1 MARNRIIYASQS
13 VWVNGDVLY
22 RVQSLGSTTTFTSE
36 DIFQLGTLDIIDVVD
51 DVPAVAVT
59 LNTNDFG
66 DTMTLAVLAQI
77 APAKRTMSATCDTD
91 NANLI
96 AGATLLHGI
105 ALSDFAVVCGNLPG
119 VTLWAPVQSECDLG
133 TLADNIDQTLFLDE
147 VYVNSL
153 ELSYTTGANATE
165 NYGAETDNKMWL
177 LNNGK
182 FVNFDA
188 YTVVSGIDY
197 VDLTLSGTNEI
208 AELSAGIGFLR
219 KSEDGSPGVT
229 VYETSTSNTTNIKIV
244 EGSSAHADHFIYH
257 DEGSY
262 HRVFYPT
269 GTLKPSEGDRIE
281 AIYSAD
287 GYGSGSSNK
296 YFEALVDDDRPDD
309 LGAVRQGQ
317 IEIYISDGGVY
328 ENAWR
333 LTGCTISADLT
344 REPLAELGHL
354 GPYDRPLTLPIP
366 ITVTV
371 DSTAGDLENWAQ
383 FAGKDKDVDDQM
395 ILADLMNKDD
405 LCLVIKIFEQ
415 TDEEAGGTG
424 TNRSILAASGKYFLD
439 GVLDTYT
446 AIGDTEYALKTIV
459 VKHLKI
465 TDEGASL
472 DMGANM
478 TQTFGFRSTN
488 DLYVIKGDISTV
500 DPDDIARRAV

>member
-22 RVQSLGSTTTFTSE
+22 RVQSLGTTTTFTSE
-36 DIFQLGTLDIIDVVD
+36 DIFQLGSLDIVDVVD

-66 DTMTLAVLAQI
+66 DVLTLAILAQI
-77 APAKRTMSATCDTD
+77 APVKREMSATATAL
-91 NANLI
+91 NANLE
-96 AGATLLHGI
+96 AGATMLHGV
-105 ALSDFAVVCGNLPG
+105 ALADFAVICGNLPG

-133 TLADNIDQTLFLDE
+133 TLANNIDQTLFLDE
-147 VYVNSL
+147 VYINSL

-177 LNNGK
+177 LNDGR
-182 FVNFDA
+182 FVNYDSF
-188 YTVVSGIDY
+188 TVSGTDTY
-197 VDLTLSGTNEI
+197 VDLSLLASNEV
-208 AELSAGIGFLR
+208 ADLSAGIGFLR
-219 KSEDGSPGVT
+219 KTEDGSPAVSLYDLSENEM
-229 VYETSTSNTTNIKIV
+229 VNVKII
-244 EGSSAHADHFIYH
+244 EGTAPAADTYVYH
-257 DEGSY
+257 DEGTF
-262 HRVFYPT
+262 HRVYLPT
-269 GTLKPSEGDRIE
+269 GALKPEDDDRLEI
-281 AIYSAD
+281 IYSAD
-287 GYGSGSSNK
+287 GYGTGASNT
-296 YFEALVDDDRPDD
+296 YFEALSDSDRPEN

-317 IEIYISDGGVY
+317 VEIYISDGGTY

-371 DSTAGDLENWAQ
+371 DSTAGDLENWAK
-383 FAGKDKDVDDQM
+383 FAGKDKTVEDQ
-395 ILADLMNKDD
+395 LSLSDLMNKDD
-405 LCLVIKIFEQ
+405 LCLVVKIFEQ

-424 TNRSILAASGKYFLD
+424 TNRKVVTAGGTYFLD
-439 GVLDTYT
+439 GAMATY
-446 AIGDTEYALKTIV
+446 ASIGDTEYALKTVV
-459 VKHLKI
+459 VKNLKI
-465 TDEGASL
+465 TDEGATL

-488 DLYVIKGDISTV
+488 DLYVVKGDILTV
-500 DPDDIARRAV
+500 EPENIVRRSS

>member
-22 RVQSLGSTTTFTSE
+22 RVQSLGTTTTFTSE
-36 DIFQLGTLDIIDVVD
+36 DIFELGQLDIVDVVD

-66 DTMTLAVLAQI
+66 DVMTLAILAQI
-77 APAKRTMSATCDTD
+77 APAKRDMSATADTT

-96 AGATLLHGI
+96 AGATFLHGI
-105 ALSDFAVVCGNLPG
+105 ALADFAVICGNLPG

-133 TLADNIDQTLFLDE
+133 TLANNIDQTLFLDE

-153 ELSYTTGANATE
+153 EFSYTTGANATE

-177 LNNGK
+177 LNDGK
-182 FVNFDA
+182 FVNQDA
-188 YTVVSGIDY
+188 YTVSASDTY

-208 AELSAGIGFLR
+208 ADLSAGIGFLR
-219 KSEDGSPGVT
+219 KTTDGSPAVSLYDMSENEM
-229 VYETSTSNTTNIKIV
+229 VNVKIV
-244 EGSSAHADHFIYH
+244 EGTAAAVDTYIYH
-257 DEGSY
+257 DQGTY
-262 HRVFYPT
+262 HRVYFPT
-269 GTLKPSEGDRIE
+269 GALKPGDDDRLEI
-281 AIYSAD
+281 IYSAD

-296 YFEALVDDDRPDD
+296 YFEALVDSDRPEN

-317 IEIYISDGGVY
+317 VEIYISDDGTY

-371 DSTAGDLENWAQ
+371 DSTAGDLENWAK
-383 FAGKDKDVDDQM
+383 FAGKDKDVVDQ
-395 ILADLMNKDD
+395 LSLSDLMNKDD
-405 LCLVIKIFEQ
+405 LSLVVKIFEQ

-424 TNRSILAASGKYFLD
+424 TNRKIQAAGGNYFLD
-439 GVLDTYT
+439 GTLAAYASV
-446 AIGDTEYALKTIV
+446 GDTEYALKTVIV
-459 VKHLKI
+459 KNLKI
-465 TDEGASL
+465 TDEGATL

-488 DLYVIKGDISTV
+488 DLFIVKGDISTV
-500 DPDDIARRAV
+500 EPEDVVRRAS